1 MPSLYVDHWDLES
14 AEGRH
19 AEAPESFWIPSRPE
33 REQLQPGQA
42 AKLLFRIES
51 GKPDGP
57 VELGVER
64 MWVYIT
70 ERVDGMYLGM
80 LDNQPGSIEAAD
92 DVYLVRGAEIPFGP
106 EHVIDIATPP
116 AEYIDEMRG
125 ASPTR
130 TWPRS

>member
-1 MPSLYVDHWDLES
+1 
-14 AEGRH
+14 
-19 AEAPESFWIPSRPE
+19 
-33 REQLQPGQA
+33 
-42 AKLLFRIES
+42 
-51 GKPDGP
+51 
-57 VELGVER
+57 
-64 MWVYIT
+64 
-70 ERVDGMYLGM
+70 MYLGM

-92 DVYLVRGAEIPFGP
+92 DAYLVRGAEIPFGP